1 MAHPLPPVCDLSR
14 LKRYRM
20 NIRLAL
26 LFCLSCTG
34 LFAPKKPAPAAWR
47 IAPPAENEYCRIDP
61 AGKTV
66 LPNGRYLTPRGRQ
79 ILTAPHPYGLALS
92 ADGSVAVT
100 ANSGIEPFSITIV
113 RNPFGPKP
121 EVVQIP
127 DGPASDEGVLEACF
141 MGLAISPDNTTVFV
155 AGGEANK
162 VFLFDLKTGKPA
174 GQINCA
180 TTDGDRD
187 YTHGY
192 LGDMALT
199 RDGKTLF
206 VLDQIGFRLIEIDV
220 AARKIR
226 HNIPTGR
233 YPFGICLSPDE
244 RRLFVANVGVF
255 EYKPFTD
262 YDPKNPKTT
271 GHPWPETSY
280 NTPEMRDGIPTKN
293 VPPLGDPNDPAAF
306 SVWAFDRAAGAKPTV
321 RAKIKTGFLVGQMVE
336 DFPAVGGSSPN
347 SLAATD
353 DFVFVSN
360 GNNDCVSVISLARDT
375 VVGTIFMQP
384 DARLGTLRG
393 IIPFGLAVSP
403 DQKRLFVAESGINA
417 VAVVDIESM
426 DVLGHLP
433 TGWFPSKVRVSPDGQ
448 NLLVTN
454 AKGFGSGP
462 NGGAAFVLGQAG
474 SYIGNLMR
482 GTLGIAPLP
491 PEGGVF
497 EGVSVADFWKKE
509 TQAVLDNNFRFVE
522 NRPGASGKNPIPA
535 FAGEKVS
542 PIKHVVF
549 IAKENRTYDEV
560 FGQMPGGKGDAALAR
575 YGAKASFATKKGKK
589 PLENVDVMPNHLAL
603 ARRFAMCDNYYC
615 DSDVSAD
622 GHRWMVN
629 TYPNEWCE
637 TSTAAAYG
645 GHRGRRESSPAPGNN
660 AFYGAAG
667 SIYPEDYNEAGSLW
681 DHLDRWG
688 VDYFNY
694 GFGVEMAGSW
704 QDSTMKFAGEVYGVN
719 YPLPATLKDKSSRQF
734 PTYNTAIPDQFRTD
748 IFIKEYREKWL
759 APGKTPPPLLTLMLP
774 QDHGDRERPGAGYPY
789 TESYMADN
797 DLALGRVVEFLSRT
811 PQWKDMA
818 IIVIEDDPQGGVDHV
833 DAHRSLCLVISPW
846 VKRGYIGHKHYSF
859 GSIFKTMWN
868 VFGLPP
874 QNQYDAGALDFGD
887 LFAEK
892 PDLTPFNAVPI
903 DPRLFDPAKA
913 LDPFDENFDWK
924 AVQESAPLDKVED
937 MQKRMKDD
945 DDKRRIKKQVEKS
958 EQKEGGN

>member
-1 MAHPLPPVCDLSR
+1 MRHACS
-14 LKRYRM
+14 
-20 NIRLAL
+20 LAILL
-26 LFCLSCTG
+26 LFLLPARSPV
-34 LFAPKKPAPAAWR
+34 FAQKTAAWR
-47 IAPPAENEYCRIDP
+47 IQPPAENEYCRIDP
-61 AGKTV
+61 AGRTV
-66 LPNGRYLTPRGRQ
+66 IPNGRYLTPLGQQ
-79 ILTAPHPYGLALS
+79 IRTAPHPYGLALS

-113 RNPFGPKP
+113 RNPFGAKP
-121 EVVQIP
+121 TVQQIP
-127 DGPASDEGVLEACF
+127 DGAENDEGVLEACF
-141 MGLAISPDNTTVFV
+141 MGLAISPDNSTVFV

-162 VFLFDLKTGKPA
+162 VFLFDLKTGKPS

-180 TTDGDRD
+180 TTDGERD
-187 YTHGY
+187 YRHGY

-199 RDGKTLF
+199 RDGRTLF
-206 VLDQIGFRLIEIDV
+206 VLDQIGFRVVVIDV
-220 AARKIR
+220 VSQKIL
-226 HNIPTGR
+226 HNVPTGR

-255 EYKPFTD
+255 EYRPFTD
-262 YDPKNPKTT
+262 FDPDEPKKT
-271 GHPWPETSY
+271 GHAWPETSY
-280 NTPEMRDGIPTKN
+280 NSPEMREGIPERG

-306 SVWAFDRAAGAKPTV
+306 SVWAFDLAKGAKPAV

-375 VVGTIFMQP
+375 VVSTIFLQP
-384 DARLGTLRG
+384 DARLGALRG
-393 IIPFGLAVSP
+393 IIPFGLAISP
-403 DQKRLFVAESGINA
+403 DQTRLFVAESGINA
-417 VAVVDIESM
+417 VAVVDIAALR
-426 DVLGHLP
+426 DAKLATQNAKLGILGHLP
-433 TGWFPSKVRVSPDGQ
+433 MGWFPSKVRVSPDGQ
-448 NLLVTN
+448 HLLVTN
-454 AKGFGSGP
+454 AKGYGSGP
-462 NGGAAFVLGQAG
+462 NGGAAFVLGQEG

-482 GTLGIAPLP
+482 GTMSVVPLP
-491 PEGGVF
+491 PKGR
-497 EGVSVADFWKKE
+497 VSEADFWQKQ

-522 NRPGASGKNPIPA
+522 NRPGASGQNPIPA
-535 FAGEKVS
+535 FAGEKPS
-542 PIKHVVF
+542 PIKHIVF

-560 FGQMPGGKGDAALAR
+560 LGQMPGGKGDPALAR

-603 ARRFAMCDNYYC
+603 ARQFAMCDNYYC

-637 TSTAAAYG
+637 TGTAAAYG
-645 GHRGRRESSPAPGNN
+645 GHRGRRGESAAPGNN
-660 AFYGAAG
+660 ALYGAAG

-704 QDSTMKFAGEVYGVN
+704 QDSTMKHGGEVYAIN
-719 YPLPATLKDKSSRQF
+719 HPLPGSLKDKSSRQF
-734 PTYNTAIPDQFRTD
+734 PTYNTAIPDQFRAD
-748 IFIKEYREKWL
+748 VFMKEYRERWL
-759 APGKTPPPLLTLMLP
+759 APGQTPPPLLTVMLP
-774 QDHGDRERPGAGYPY
+774 NDHGDRERSGYPY
-789 TESYMADN
+789 VESYMADN

-811 PQWKDMA
+811 PQWKEMA

-846 VKRGYIGHKHYSF
+846 AKRGYVGHKHYSF
-859 GSIFKTMWN
+859 GSIFQTMWN
-868 VFGLPP
+868 IFGLPP
-874 QNQYDAGALDFGD
+874 QNQYDASALDFGD
-887 LFAEK
+887 LFAET
-892 PDLTPFNAVPI
+892 PDFAPFNAVPI
-903 DPRLFDPAKA
+903 DLRLFDPAKA
-913 LDPFDENFDWK
+913 LDPFDEKFDWK

-945 DDKRRIKKQVEKS
+945 DDKRRIKKQVEK
-958 EQKEGGN
+958 KEGGN